1 MIVLPELEEIKIKK
15 IMRNI
20 KWTKHKSI
28 WYKSYLIRF
37 FVNTNEFSAD
47 ECPVLEALKKLVKDK

>member
-1 MIVLPELEEIKIKK
+1 
-15 IMRNI
+15 MRNI